1 MFMSPFR
8 TSRSDVTVGPDHFTG
23 SEASTP
29 RSVAV
34 VGASH
39 AAVHLA
45 DRLRAVGYTG
55 EITLISQETPLPYQR
70 PPLSKAML
78 TGEVSA
84 DSVLLRDP
92 AYYRDNRIELRTGTE
107 VTGAARAEGG
117 YMLEMIR
124 ENRRETL
131 SVDRLVLATGAR
143 ARTLDLPGADHPDVL
158 VLREMD
164 DAHRLLSRV
173 ARGPVAVIGGGF
185 IGLEV
190 AATARG
196 LGADVTVIE
205 AGDRLL
211 ARAVGPSTAET
222 LLSAHRAM
230 ATDVELGAVPVEIV
244 ADGGRLIGV
253 RLDDGRLI
261 RAATVLVGVGACPRT
276 EIADQ
281 LGLDTDGG
289 VVVDGN
295 CLASDGQTL
304 AIGDCTIHV
313 SESGRRF
320 RLESVDN
327 ATEQAAAAASVI
339 AGTEVPP
346 RGAPWFWSDQGDQ
359 KLQIVGLIGGHTSVL
374 VRVDPERPR
383 RRVALYFTDDALV
396 AAECLNSPA
405 DFVALRSALA
415 RGFRPS
421 AAMLADTSV
430 PLKKLLAPVRA

>member
-1 MFMSPFR
+1 MSMSPFR
-8 TSRSDVTVGPDHFTG
+8 TSRSDVTIGPDHLTG
-23 SEASTP
+23 SEAPTP
-29 RSVAV
+29 RRVAV

-45 DRLRAVGYTG
+45 DRLRAIGYTG
-55 EITLISQETPLPYQR
+55 DLTLISHETHLPYQR
-70 PPLSKAML
+70 PPLSKAL
-78 TGEVSA
+78 LKGEA
-84 DSVLLRDP
+84 AANSVLLRDP
-92 AYYRDNRIELRTGTE
+92 AYYSDNRIELRMGTD
-107 VTGAARAEGG
+107 VIGITRTDGR
-117 YMLEMIR
+117 YTLEMIC
-124 ENRRETL
+124 ENRTETL

-173 ARGPVAVIGGGF
+173 TAGPIAVIGGGF

-190 AATARG
+190 AATARA
-196 LGADVTVIE
+196 LGVDVTVIE

-211 ARAVGPSTAET
+211 ARAVGPSTAEV

-244 ADGGRLIGV
+244 AEGGRLVGV
-253 RLDDGRLI
+253 RLDDGRTVP
-261 RAATVLVGVGACPRT
+261 AATVLVGVGASPRT
-276 EIADQ
+276 ELADQ

-289 VVVDGN
+289 VVVDGK

-313 SESGRRF
+313 SESGGRF

-327 ATEQAAAAASVI
+327 ATGQANVAASVI

-346 RGAPWFWSDQGDQ
+346 RGTPWFWSDQGDQ

-374 VRVDPERPR
+374 VRVDPERPH
-383 RRVALYFTDDALV
+383 RRVALYFADDTLV

-415 RGFRPS
+415 RGSRPS

>member
-1 MFMSPFR
+1 MSMSPFR
-8 TSRSDVTVGPDHFTG
+8 TSRSDVTVGHDRIIG

-45 DRLRAVGYTG
+45 DRLRAIGYAG
-55 EITLISQETPLPYQR
+55 EITLLSHETHLPYQR

-78 TGEVSA
+78 KGDASA
-84 DSVLLRDP
+84 ESVLLRDP
-92 AYYRDNRIELRTGTE
+92 SYYTDNRIELRTGTD
-107 VTGAARAEGG
+107 VTGVRRTDGR
-117 YMLEMIR
+117 YTLEMVR
-124 ENRRETL
+124 ENRTATL
-131 SVDRLVLATGAR
+131 TVDRLVLATGAR

-164 DAHRLLSRV
+164 DAHRLLARV
-173 ARGPVAVIGGGF
+173 THGPVAVIGGGF

-190 AATARG
+190 AATARA
-196 LGADVTVIE
+196 LGVDVTVIE
-205 AGDRLL
+205 VGDRLL

-222 LLSAHRAM
+222 LLAAHRAM

-244 ADGGRLIGV
+244 ADGPDLVGV
-253 RLDDGRLI
+253 RLDDGRMI
-261 RAATVLVGVGACPRT
+261 PAATVLVGVGASPRT
-276 EIADQ
+276 ELADQ

-327 ATEQAAAAASVI
+327 ATEQATVAASVI

-346 RGAPWFWSDQGDQ
+346 RGTPWFWSDQGDQ

-374 VRVDPERPR
+374 VRVDPQRPR
-383 RRVALYFTDDALV
+383 RRVALYFADDALV

-405 DFVALRSALA
+405 DFVALRSALG
-415 RGFRPS
+415 RGYRPS
-421 AAMLADTSV
+421 ADMLADMSI
-430 PLKKLLAPVRA
+430 PLKKLLAPVRT